1 MTSKYAVIGHPITH
15 SKSPLIHQAFASQ
28 TGQDISYERILAPLD
43 GFESTILDLIK
54 QGYKGVNVT
63 VPFKFEALKFVAQHG
78 VVNTLA
84 QTAGAINTIS
94 FTDDGRIVGD
104 NTDGI
109 GLINDITHNLKF
121 DISYKKVLLLGG
133 GGAAFGVLQP
143 ILKANPCL
151 IVIANRTLAKAQEA
165 AKIVLALIETGQS
178 EVGNSEAENSETRDS
193 ETTCLAKPFDALAD
207 MEFDLVI
214 NSTSTGL
221 TDTALPIPNTIFA
234 KHCLAYEMMYGR
246 ETPFMQQAR
255 STGAQVADGLGML
268 VEQAAE
274 AFYLWRGVRPE
285 THGVMQKIRALS

>member
-1 MTSKYAVIGHPITH
+1 MTSKYAVIGNPIAH
-15 SKSPLIHQAFASQ
+15 SKSPLIHQAFAAQ
-28 TGQDISYERILAPLD
+28 TSQDISYERILAPLE
-43 GFESTILDLIK
+43 GFEATILDLIK

-78 VVNTLA
+78 VVNNLA

-94 FTDDGRIVGD
+94 FTDDGRIIGD

-109 GLINDITHNLKF
+109 GLVNDITHHLKF
-121 DISYKKVLLLGG
+121 DIRHKKVLLLGS

-143 ILKANPCL
+143 LLKANPSL
-151 IVIANRTLAKAQEA
+151 IVIANRTLSKAQEA
-165 AKIVLALIETGQS
+165 VNIVSALIESSQS
-178 EVGNSEAENSETRDS
+178 VTI
-193 ETTCLAKPFDALAD
+193 CLAKPFDALAD

-221 TDTALPIPNTIFA
+221 TDTALPIPSTIFA
-234 KHCLAYEMMYGR
+234 KNCLAYEMMYGR
-246 ETPFMQQAR
+246 ETPFMQQALE
-255 STGAQVADGLGML
+255 SGAQVADGLGML

-285 THGVMQKIRALS
+285 TQSVMQLIRSLS